1 MFRRLRWFIGRN
13 WSTKRLPNAD
23 QPPNPTPPPS
33 PLSPPLATFPS
44 PPVKLDTV
52 HEIAIYIHRFHNL
65 DLFQQG
71 WYQIKI
77 TLRLED
83 SEYTTVGVPARVIQY
98 EAPEL
103 AAEDTYGVW
112 RIDDTENS
120 FSTQPFRIK
129 YSRQDVYLSI
139 MIAFNLSVSKY
150 EGLSTSAV
158 ILKFELLY
166 ASMLGN
172 GSELQSS
179 ADTCPAAVH
188 EFRIPP
194 KALLGLHSYC
204 PVHFD
209 AFHTVLVDISVHIS
223 LLKASASVAPL
234 KADFVTHAAQGQL
247 AAVDSQQIMLI
258 KALMA
263 AYDILLDDFG
273 RISKAIDQAVDSIDF
288 TSKSDHMKLLGSV
301 NGEASAQ
308 LMGRL
313 QNGVERADATTDLPS
328 DGLSYFLSSDD
339 LLNSFHMLGNQ
350 ILYLWNSFL
359 MFHRLWRSFLS
370 LMYNLAFPSVYMVD
384 IILLSKPSS
393 LLFVCCYSLHSRA
406 NKMKIMEF
414 LRDAW
419 ANDRKAEWSIWMVY
433 SKVDMPHHF
442 ISGVD
447 ESSYQGIRAKAL
459 SMRKFNVSEDPAQ
472 SAAMR
477 AELHRRSIAQMRI
490 NNRSLQDMHIFG
502 DPSRIPIV
510 IVERVVSAPLRSTSG
525 HSYFSHLDPRDNPGL
540 FIVPSVGAGKK
551 ATGTNS
557 QQSGR
562 VLKIVVFVHG
572 FQLIEEETVTSLK
585 IRMSSRMLTCSFSLV
600 SVLSMH
606 VWQNVL
612 VSKSVTNRT
621 HHYLNMNTEQ
631 GHHLDLRLVRNQWLF
646 IDPKIEYLMSEANED
661 KTYGDFREMGLRLAE
676 EVITFVKKKMDK
688 AARSGNLRD
697 IKLSFVGHSIGNIII
712 RSALAESMMEPY
724 LRYLYTYVSISGPH
738 LGYLYS
744 SNSLFN
750 SGLWLLKKLKGTQC
764 IHQLTFSDDP
774 DLQNTFFYKLCKHK
788 TLENFRNIIL
798 LSSPQ
803 DGYVPYHSA
812 RIEVAQASLWDYS
825 RKGKIFLEMLNNCL
839 DQIRAPSSD
848 HRVFMRFDINFDI
861 SSHGRNLNTLI
872 GRAAHIEFLETDIF
886 ARFIMW
892 SFPEL
897 FR

>member
-328 DGLSYFLSSDD
+328 DGLSYFLSLDD

-359 MFHRLWRSFLS
+359 MFH
-370 LMYNLAFPSVYMVD
+370 
-384 IILLSKPSS
+384 
-393 LLFVCCYSLHSRA
+393 RA

-572 FQLIEEETVTSLK
+572 FQ
-585 IRMSSRMLTCSFSLV
+585 
-600 SVLSMH
+600 
-606 VWQNVL
+606 
-612 VSKSVTNRT
+612 
-621 HHYLNMNTEQ
+621 

-712 RSALAESMMEPY
+712 RSALAERMMEPY

>member
-359 MFHRLWRSFLS
+359 MFHR
-370 LMYNLAFPSVYMVD
+370 
-384 IILLSKPSS
+384 
-393 LLFVCCYSLHSRA
+393 A

-572 FQLIEEETVTSLK
+572 F
-585 IRMSSRMLTCSFSLV
+585 
-600 SVLSMH
+600 
-606 VWQNVL
+606 
-612 VSKSVTNRT
+612 
-621 HHYLNMNTEQ
+621 Q